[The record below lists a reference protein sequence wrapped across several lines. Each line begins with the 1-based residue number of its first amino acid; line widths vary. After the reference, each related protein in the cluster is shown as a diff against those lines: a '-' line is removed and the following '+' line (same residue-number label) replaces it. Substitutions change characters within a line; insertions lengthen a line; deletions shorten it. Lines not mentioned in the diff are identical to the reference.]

1 MAHRVWSIHGRL
13 RRRLVTGTG
22 LILISAT
29 VILYLVIQN
38 WLRNEFDQAL
48 ESKARALM
56 TLTEQDT
63 SGVELEFADEYMPEF
78 ERDKEPE
85 YFQLWIDDRTVLERS
100 RSLGTLDLPHLQPR
114 FPQPRFADLKLP
126 DGRNGRLVQ
135 IDFVPQVDD
144 DDGPDVDVRLDLNK
158 AVAGTGLHVA
168 SIAVAR
174 SRENLDA
181 RLTSLVLCLG
191 GFVAV
196 FISVI
201 AWLVSTEL
209 RFGLR
214 PLEIVAR
221 QIRELDAESL
231 DGRIGTP
238 SQPKELAPLVN
249 CLNDLL
255 NRLHQALVRERTLSS
270 NLAHELR
277 TPIAELRNLA
287 EVGARW
293 PRDTSKVREYFED
306 SREIAGQMERI
317 VVHLLS
323 LSRLEAG
330 IEVADKRPFFLAPL
344 VQSCWP
350 KFRRRA
356 AEQAMSLC
364 LDPLNDCKVET
375 DRDKLEIMI
384 TNLLSNAIVHGKQGH
399 DIMCSIAQEN
409 GHAKLIV
416 ANRSDELVASD
427 LPHLFDRFWRKD
439 AARSNNEHGGLG
451 LSMVHGLAELLDIEV
466 QVGLEPTGIF
476 HISLMIP
483 RPARGDATSI
493 PHTDSYVTGD

>member
-1 MAHRVWSIHGRL
+1 M
-13 RRRLVTGTG
+13 TGTG

-38 WLRNEFDQAL
+38 WLRNEFDGTL
-48 ESKARALM
+48 EGKARALM
-56 TLTEQDT
+56 TLTEQEA

-78 ERDKEPE
+78 KRDKEPE

-100 RSLGTLDLPHLQPR
+100 HSLGTLDLPLLRPRVPEPR
-114 FPQPRFADLKLP
+114 FTDLKLP

-144 DDGPDVDVRLDLNK
+144 DDGPDVDVPLDLTK

-168 SIAVAR
+168 SIAVTR
-174 SRENLDA
+174 SRESLDA
-181 RLTSLVLCLG
+181 RLTSLALGLG
-191 GFVAV
+191 GFVAA
-196 FISVI
+196 FLSVI
-201 AWLVSTEL
+201 AWLISIEL
-209 RFGLR
+209 RSGLR

-238 SQPKELAPLVN
+238 SEPKELLPLVN
-249 CLNDLL
+249 YLNDLL
-255 NRLHQALVRERTLSS
+255 NRLHLALVRERTLSN

-293 PRDTSKVREYFED
+293 PGDTSKVREYFKD

-330 IEVADKRPFFLAPL
+330 IEAADKSPFFRAPL
-344 VQSCWP
+344 VQDCWQ
-350 KFRRRA
+350 KLSGGA

-364 LDPLNDCKVET
+364 LDPVNDCKVET

-384 TNLLSNAIVHGKQGH
+384 TNLLSNAIVHGKQG
-399 DIMCSIAQEN
+399 DEIMCSIAQEN
-409 GHAKLIV
+409 GRAKLTV

-439 AARSNNEHGGLG
+439 AARSNGEHGGLG
-451 LSMVHGLAELLDIEV
+451 LSIVHGLAQLLDIEV

-476 HISLMIP
+476 HVSLMIP
-483 RPARGDATSI
+483 RPAGGDATPI
-493 PHTDSYVTGD
+493 PHTDS

>member
-1 MAHRVWSIHGRL
+1 MLFVRHHTRVWSIHGRL
-13 RRRLVTGTG
+13 SRRLVAGTG

-29 VILYLVIQN
+29 LVLYLVVQS
-38 WLRNEFDQAL
+38 WLRNDFDQSL
-48 ESKARALM
+48 ETKARALM
-56 TLTEQDT
+56 TLTEQDS
-63 SGVELEFADEYMPEF
+63 SGVELEFAGEYMPEF
-78 ERDKEPE
+78 EREEEPE

-100 RSLGTLDLPHLQPR
+100 RSLGTLDLPLLQPR
-114 FPQPRFADLKLP
+114 IPEPRFTDLKLP
-126 DGRNGRLVQ
+126 DGRDGRLVQ

-144 DDGPDVDVRLDLNK
+144 DDGPDVDVPPDRTK
-158 AVAGTGLHVA
+158 AVAGTGRHVA
-168 SIAVAR
+168 LIAVAR

-181 RLTSLVLCLG
+181 RITSLVLWLG
-191 GFVAV
+191 GFVAA
-196 FISVI
+196 FLSVM
-201 AWLVSTEL
+201 AWLISTEL
-209 RFGLR
+209 RTGLR

-249 CLNDLL
+249 YLNDLL
-255 NRLHQALVRERTLSS
+255 NRLHLALVRERTLSN

-293 PRDTSKVREYFED
+293 PGDTSKVREYFKD

-330 IEVADKRPFFLAPL
+330 IEAADKSPFFLAPL
-344 VQSCWP
+344 VQDCWQ
-350 KFRRRA
+350 KLSGRA

-364 LDPLNDCKVET
+364 LDPADGVVET

-384 TNLLSNAIVHGKQGH
+384 TNLLSNAIVHGRTGPRHQMLH
-399 DIMCSIAQEN
+399 CARD
-409 GHAKLIV
+409 
-416 ANRSDELVASD
+416 RSC
-427 LPHLFDRFWRKD
+427 
-439 AARSNNEHGGLG
+439 
-451 LSMVHGLAELLDIEV
+451 
-466 QVGLEPTGIF
+466 QVD
-476 HISLMIP
+476 P
-483 RPARGDATSI
+483 RQPIG
-493 PHTDSYVTGD
+493 

>member
-1 MAHRVWSIHGRL
+1 M
-13 RRRLVTGTG
+13 TGTG

-38 WLRNEFDQAL
+38 WLRNEFDGTL
-48 ESKARALM
+48 EGKARALM
-56 TLTEQDT
+56 TLTEQEA

-78 ERDKEPE
+78 KRDKEPE

-100 RSLGTLDLPHLQPR
+100 RSLGTLDLPLLRPRVAEPR
-114 FPQPRFADLKLP
+114 FTDLKLP

-144 DDGPDVDVRLDLNK
+144 DDGPDVDVPLDLTK

-168 SIAVAR
+168 SIAVTR
-174 SRENLDA
+174 SRESLDA
-181 RLTSLVLCLG
+181 RLTSLALGLG
-191 GFVAV
+191 GFVAA
-196 FISVI
+196 FLSVI
-201 AWLVSTEL
+201 AWLISIEL
-209 RFGLR
+209 RSGLR

-238 SQPKELAPLVN
+238 SEPKELVPLVN
-249 CLNDLL
+249 YLNDLL
-255 NRLHQALVRERTLSS
+255 NRLHLALVRERTLSN

-293 PRDTSKVREYFED
+293 PGDTSKVREYFKD

-330 IEVADKRPFFLAPL
+330 IEAADKSPFFLAPL
-344 VQSCWP
+344 VQDCWQ
-350 KFRRRA
+350 KLSGGA

-364 LDPLNDCKVET
+364 LDPVNDCKVET

-399 DIMCSIAQEN
+399 DIRCSIAQEN
-409 GHAKLIV
+409 GHAKLTV

-439 AARSNNEHGGLG
+439 AARSNSEHGGLG
-451 LSMVHGLAELLDIEV
+451 LSIVHGLAQLLDIEV

-476 HISLMIP
+476 HVSLMIP
-483 RPARGDATSI
+483 RPAGGHILLHSMFIRRTPI
-493 PHTDSYVTGD
+493 PHTDS